1 MLSSG
6 SLIVMAFTL
15 GSSETAAKDGSTPD
29 YLQSPLSSGCHP
41 VSLLN
46 ELRAWSSRRCPLV
59 KVRVNRVYQD
69 DCKLSRPCWSIINK
83 NCSQIQAQFGNGVS
97 F

>member
-1 MLSSG
+1 
-6 SLIVMAFTL
+6 MAFTL

-59 KVRVNRVYQD
+59 KLLTYSRHIPSSSITIEVFWRVY
-69 DCKLSRPCWSIINK
+69 S
-83 NCSQIQAQFGNGVS
+83 
-97 F
+97 